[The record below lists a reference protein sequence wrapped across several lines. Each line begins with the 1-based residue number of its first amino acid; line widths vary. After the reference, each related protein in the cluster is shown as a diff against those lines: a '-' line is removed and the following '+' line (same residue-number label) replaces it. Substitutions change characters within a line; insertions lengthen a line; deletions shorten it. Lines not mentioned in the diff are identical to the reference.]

1 MRKLNLRRSLPIKR
15 RHFIQSTLGV
25 GMLGRSLFSFGKNKA
40 AAAPARAVYQDM
52 SYIDLSGYGNSYTPP
67 KGNASTRQALK
78 SLSPSARQTLHY
90 WY

>member
-1 MRKLNLRRSLPIKR
+1 MRKFNLRRAIPIKR
-15 RHFIQSTLGV
+15 RHFIQGTLGA
-25 GMLGRSLFSFGKNKA
+25 GMLGSSLFSFGKNRV

-52 SYIDLSGYGNSYTPP
+52 SYIDLSGYGHSYKPP

-78 SLSPSARQTLHY
+78 SLSPAARQILHY